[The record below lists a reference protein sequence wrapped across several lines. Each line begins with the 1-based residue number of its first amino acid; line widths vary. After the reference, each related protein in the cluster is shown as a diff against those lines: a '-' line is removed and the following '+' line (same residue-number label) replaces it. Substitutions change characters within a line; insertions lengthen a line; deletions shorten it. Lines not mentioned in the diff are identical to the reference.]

1 MRTLRS
7 GTATSC
13 ISARIRGAAACVF
26 FGMELGA
33 SGPANGEAGYDFIL
47 VESLNANPLAGGMRQ
62 SDINDRGVAFFA
74 GC

>member
-1 MRTLRS
+1 
-7 GTATSC
+7 
-13 ISARIRGAAACVF
+13 VF